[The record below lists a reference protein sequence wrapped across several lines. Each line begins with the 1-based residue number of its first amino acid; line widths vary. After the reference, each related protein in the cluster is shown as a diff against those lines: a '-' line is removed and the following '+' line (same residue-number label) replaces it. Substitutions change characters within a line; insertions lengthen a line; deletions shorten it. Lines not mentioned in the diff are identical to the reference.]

1 MRSCF
6 QNVGMAVLCFHSDG
20 SQWGAARLVIASRYG
35 GALLLPVQCGSWN
48 TWEVW
53 ELLVCSR
60 DFKMIAQPL
69 SSPAPWLEER
79 MFSELRKSCRGAL
92 GKGL

>member
-1 MRSCF
+1 MWGCPGRGAAVRSCF

-60 DFKMIAQPL
+60 DFKMMAVGCL
-69 SSPAPWLEER
+69 ETLCPAPA
-79 MFSELRKSCRGAL
+79 SP
-92 GKGL
+92 